1 MSEVFPQL
9 TIPLPKKSSQT
20 RIPRIATRIRPRNPH
35 VTVVPMC
42 LQRLAWAADGVDCA
56 NGADGDDGKP
66 MSRTSGISY
75 SDSPVTNKNQQ
86 PSQRGVYIPKNM
98 RMRPN
103 ARVRTSQTIN
113 WKVIWGRPRIHRQT
127 KASELATLPSEH
139 SNKIQS

>member
-1 MSEVFPQL
+1 
-9 TIPLPKKSSQT
+9 
-20 RIPRIATRIRPRNPH
+20 
-35 VTVVPMC
+35 MC

-66 MSRTSGISY
+66 MSRTIGISY
-75 SDSPVTNKNQQ
+75 SVSPVTKKNQQ